1 MLKVSKI
8 FTNKVIFYLLS
19 RYFTYF
25 IQFITSMVIAVKLG
39 PYYLGIWGFILLL
52 LNYFQQV
59 HFGIANSLNVFLV
72 HYKDDKCKSD
82 NYIANSMTLI
92 GGLSLLVFLFAL
104 YYYFFGIAY
113 FQKYDL
119 GNYFY
124 WICIIAILQ
133 YFNGLFINILRVKN
147 KIMQVA
153 FCQSAIVFLNFICIF
168 FFTGKTLIT
177 FLVIGYLL
185 GNLLSL
191 GFVFIS
197 NIIPPWRNVQ
207 ISPAYLKEI
216 LRKGL
221 YLFLYNS
228 CFYFIIISVRTII
241 SYYYTVDEFGYFTFS
256 FTLANA
262 IMLLLDAFSFIIFPK
277 IISKLSS
284 SDSNEVSAILVKIRN
299 TYISSAHLLVYIA
312 MVFFPVLLHFM
323 PKYIVAL
330 QALNMLVLC
339 VLLNANSF
347 GYTTLLIARNK
358 EKYEAFISLF
368 ALALNVIFAFWL
380 VEVMQVKYSFV
391 IIATMITYLVFSF
404 LNVYIG
410 KKMIGHT
417 NIIVALKEFFP
428 FRLLVPYISAFVITL
443 LNIPILAFIP
453 FIAYLAF
460 NLKDLFAIKRVIIAI
475 LKNPTII
482 NL

>member
-82 NYIANSMTLI
+82 NYIANSITLI

-262 IMLLLDAFSFIIFPK
+262 IMLLLDTFSFIIYPK
-277 IISKLSS
+277 IVSKLSS
-284 SDSNEVSAILVKIRN
+284 NNIGEVENILLKIRKS
-299 TYISSAHLLVYIA
+299 YISFAHLLIYFALI
-312 MVFFPVLLHFM
+312 FSPFLLLFL
-323 PKYIVAL
+323 PKYSESL
-330 QALNMLVLC
+330 QALNLIALAVLM
-339 VLLNANSF
+339 NTNSF
-347 GYTTLLIARNK
+347 GYSTLLIARNK
-358 EKYEAFISLF
+358 EKYSSMLSFFALIINILF
-368 ALALNVIFAFWL
+368 ALLLVNIFKVA
-380 VEVMQVKYSFV
+380 YSFV
-391 IIATMITYLVFSF
+391 ILSVMFTYLLFSF
-404 LNVYIG
+404 ALVVIG
-410 KKMIGHT
+410 KISIGRYTFHKV
-417 NIIVALKEFFP
+417 IKEFFP
-428 FRLLVPYISAFVITL
+428 LKL
-443 LNIPILAFIP
+443 FIP
-453 FIAYLAF
+453 YLVALIVSIV
-460 NLKDLFAIKRVIIAI
+460 NIK
-475 LKNPTII
+475 
-482 NL
+482 